1 ATPPVILL
9 QADEGPAP
17 ERFRR
22 DGMRFNWRTA
32 TAEEL
37 SEKTGILNAYLLPGV
52 ESVPLHPSITPVNS
66 FRVIFNAYFGTNL
79 PLLPDR
85 IFAHEEDRH
94 PYRLFEIT
102 HQVHRQ
108 PRAPN

>member
-1 ATPPVILL
+1 VILL

-17 ERFRR
+17 ERFRHE
-22 DGMRFNWRTA
+22 GIRFRWRAA

-37 SEKTGILNAYLLPGV
+37 REKTGILNAYLLPGV
-52 ESVPLHPSITPVNS
+52 ESVPLYPSITPVNS
-66 FRVIFNAYFGTNL
+66 FRVVFNAYFGTNL

-94 PYRLFEIT
+94 PYRLFEVT
-102 HQVHRQ
+102 DKVRGPASP
-108 PRAPN
+108 PR